1 MKSNIKTMK
10 FELKPMTLAELKISD
25 LRLIIKEDNL
35 TGNERLEIE
44 KLIKKIGRKRSRG
57 IENLTK

>member
-1 MKSNIKTMK
+1 MRFK
-10 FELKPMTLAELKISD
+10 LKPMTLAELKISD

-57 IENLTK
+57 IDKLIK

>member
-1 MKSNIKTMK
+1 
-10 FELKPMTLAELKISD
+10 MTLAELKISD

>member
-1 MKSNIKTMK
+1 
-10 FELKPMTLAELKISD
+10 MTLAELKISD

-44 KLIKKIGRKRSRG
+44 KMIKKIGRKRSRG
-57 IENLTK
+57 IDKLTK

>member
-1 MKSNIKTMK
+1 MK

-25 LRLIIKEDNL
+25 LQIILKEDNL

-57 IENLTK
+57 IDSLTKNNQNK